1 MKLFLAIALFVGAA
15 LSNSTHYY
23 AWTPEREYVYR
34 FESKVDFSL
43 PEIRHNQKSGLR
55 LTSVVR
61 VQTKRDYSLLIKFDH
76 PKFLTFNGIQE
87 AEAREEREE
96 PIPRR
101 FMEHLEAPFKVY
113 LRRGVVESFFVAEDE
128 PIEVTNIKKALLAN
142 LNMDLSASRRTE
154 IESNRLEIP
163 SEQTLERSPLDQSYF
178 TVREQSLHGDCQTSY
193 NIHEMPA
200 YEAMEIENRMEQLE
214 ILRNSQEH
222 LQGGLSQAK
231 LACQGKKYWQITK
244 TRNFDNCVE
253 RPVYQKWAGLKA
265 KCDTTKASCKD
276 LMTHVSATNYIACGN
291 DIRDIIIRKSV
302 TENAISAVA
311 MGWKT
316 EETMRN
322 TAKVTMELLEA
333 KQSFTPFRPATA
345 AKELKSLIFEIPEA
359 RQERHLSVEEKQQIE
374 LETGI
379 KPQLKKPDLRS
390 APNRFTKVDLSAH
403 EIKQQVVEELTK
415 IAQEVFDNDSC
426 TSKLDVAGRLSYVAK
441 YLRAL
446 SFQQLKEIESEIQS
460 RIESRPSEEQKKVLK
475 SLFYDVVAMIGT
487 NPAVMLVKESLRT
500 STRIEPEMA
509 LRLIQTTFENIK
521 TPTEE
526 LMRELITLVKETLKQ
541 KAHREEWTAVYNMAL
556 LRLSN
561 TMFKACI
568 DRSQSVSFPVHMY
581 GYFCQA
587 DSRVVEE
594 YLTFLEQE
602 LETEQN
608 MRIKLNIITALGKT
622 GTLKSVKILTT
633 KIVSNQQLVPM
644 VRSLA
649 VYSMKRAA
657 RMQPVHIKPIL
668 LSIIDNAAEDRQ
680 VRIAAVAILPFAQP
694 ETAELQKIAVRT
706 WLEPSK
712 EVSSFIYSTFKSL
725 SVTEVPELKIIGQ
738 KVKPLLSLVKPFEY
752 GIQYSKNINVAQF
765 VEYLN
770 AVITQ
775 KWSYVKSKDQM
786 VPVRQHIVGMVYG
799 GAFEVVGP
807 NWTIYSEGMDKWIAS
822 LFRYNRQ
829 GLKTSRKV
837 TEELSQVV
845 QKLNIEERIQKDPV
859 VFMQN
864 QFMELENEWYLNQAQ
879 LIESLDKVA
888 EELENDD
895 SHMFERKTF
904 TYVRSLKLMEA
915 EGYGPSD
922 AGFPLYNSVEV
933 PVVMALKGYGQM
945 VMEERFGLRI
955 PKMLKGKVVPVINV
969 KVESIRGVVS
979 PFTQELISVGVEA
992 AIHMATPLEMSLSQ
1006 ESSQLSLDIK
1016 LPEEVSERNEVE
1028 AIHMFITP
1036 YTVKKNLK
1044 MIRPPSKESTMKPVL
1059 SGTPLKKADI
1069 PIGRMIAMAGKIEY
1083 ESDAKYNDL
1092 WSYVKMIK
1100 QHNLHSL
1107 YNSFFL
1113 PSTVRMSSTRIIL
1126 DPRQSQTK
1134 EITLS
1139 LSLMKMTKSQEAS
1152 SPLKVQ
1158 SMAGLMVNEAKSA
1171 EAEVTDMHHIQEV
1184 CKSVY
1189 PRNTQGYTN
1198 CVFKLSALEA
1208 VEETVS
1214 QMCRIAP
1221 FNGCQ
1226 RYEQICRNAV
1236 HLCEEHY
1243 TSTECRRKSETCFKR
1258 LLNVQS
1264 LHKTMQQLESGS
1276 VVSVVLGAQL
1286 RSEQGVAHHESQTAF
1301 SVGMKKEESSSSS
1314 AEIVK
1319 LVSDIEVRPARNSQT
1334 YEIKLTSRSE
1344 IPRVNY
1350 RWTKEQVLNEILR
1363 LALNAE
1369 VQYGYQNRAKETIR
1383 MTSEMTKTESQKEAV
1398 RRSPEY
1404 LRCSME
1410 EQTGKILANVCEFTR
1425 HQAASIDEMKTELT
1439 LPRSIARH
1447 PIFYRI
1453 GEALKSLFVA
1463 QMWVEESSNTS
1474 QETLKLRANV
1484 SRTGEEAQFE
1494 AEIAGTKYQIR
1505 NIRIPYLLK
1514 GVFPMSLRNPVGFN
1528 ILQHITRH
1536 QIPASCRIEPQ
1547 YIWTFDNKT
1556 YSYELNNCFHLLFK
1570 DCAQQIPVAVL
1581 AKNIQGSEKKEVK
1594 ILSGVT
1600 ELLMTPESSQMRL
1613 KLNVEGQERELL
1625 VQPGQVE
1632 QVIARSEGSEEVI
1645 MEVKRYEDNVYL
1657 VIFPQESLWV
1667 LFDGKRIEIS
1677 PSQML
1682 KGRTCGLCGDLDHE
1696 NTADLKTPRKCLMS
1710 EPRLAAFS
1718 YMLKEPSCQGIP
1730 SQMRPQYERELNQCV
1745 RETTIPTPLER
1756 LVEKLAQR
1764 PSQLP
1769 RPLISQHIVEKR
1781 DSQVCISVQ
1790 KLKTCSKISQGESEE
1805 PRPESLRRQMVQFVC
1820 LDAPSR
1826 QAQQLEQRAKAGESL
1841 IMNFAGKSI
1850 AYSKIQYEP
1859 TACRRQSNQI

>member
-1 MKLFLAIALFVGAA
+1 M
-15 LSNSTHYY
+15 N
-23 AWTPEREYVYR
+23 
-34 FESKVDFSL
+34 DFSF
-43 PEIRHNQKSGLR
+43 IKS
-55 LTSVVR
+55 
-61 VQTKRDYSLLIKFDH
+61 FD
-76 PKFLTFNGIQE
+76 
-87 AEAREEREE
+87 
-96 PIPRR
+96 
-101 FMEHLEAPFKVY
+101 
-113 LRRGVVESFFVAEDE
+113 
-128 PIEVTNIKKALLAN
+128 
-142 LNMDLSASRRTE
+142 
-154 IESNRLEIP
+154 
-163 SEQTLERSPLDQSYF
+163 
-178 TVREQSLHGDCQTSY
+178 
-193 NIHEMPA
+193 
-200 YEAMEIENRMEQLE
+200 
-214 ILRNSQEH
+214 
-222 LQGGLSQAK
+222 LQ
-231 LACQGKKYWQITK
+231 
-244 TRNFDNCVE
+244 
-253 RPVYQKWAGLKA
+253 
-265 KCDTTKASCKD
+265 
-276 LMTHVSATNYIACGN
+276 HVSATNYIACGN

-1158 SMAGLMVNEAKSA
+1158 SMAGLMVKEAKSA